1 MARIAAEA
9 ATRMKVNEGRNSS
22 APILVTGAHRSGTTW
37 VGKMLAA
44 SQRVGYIS
52 EPLNLWHRP
61 GVLRA
66 PVRHWYTYIC
76 KENEDQFLPALL
88 ETIRFRY
95 HLLAEVYSLRSIKDL
110 LRMGRDASTFLTGR
124 VRKQRPLLKDPFAVF
139 SAPWFSERLGCAV
152 VITVRHPAAFTS
164 SLVRLNWSFDF
175 RELLDQPLLM
185 RDWLE
190 PYRVEMETLIQHSD
204 DLIGQ
209 CCILWKIIY
218 TVVGQYKS
226 QEPEF
231 QIVRHEDLS
240 LDPRGEFEKLCSALD
255 IHVSPAMI
263 ETILES
269 SSPHNPKEVS
279 QKSIYSVQ
287 VDSQANLN
295 NWKRRLTPDEIN
307 RVRNLTA
314 GVSELYYSDE
324 DWE

>member
-1 MARIAAEA
+1 
-9 ATRMKVNEGRNSS
+9 MKANVERNPA

-44 SQRVGYIS
+44 NPKVGYIS

-66 PVRHWYTYIC
+66 PVKHWYTYIC
-76 KENEDQFLPALL
+76 KENEDQFLPALM
-88 ETIRFRY
+88 ETIHFRY
-95 HLLAEVYSLRSIKDL
+95 HILEELYSLRSMKDV
-110 LRMGRDASTFLTGR
+110 LRMGRDASTFITGR
-124 VRKQRPLLKDPFAVF
+124 MRRQRPLLKDPFAVF

-175 RELLDQPLLM
+175 KNFLDQPLLM

-190 PYRVEMETLIQHSD
+190 PFRGEMETVLQTPDNILEQSC
-204 DLIGQ
+204 L
-209 CCILWKIIY
+209 LWKMIY
-218 TVVGQYKS
+218 YVVSQYKT

-240 LDPRGEFEKLCSALD
+240 LNPRGEFEKLCSALG

-263 ETILES
+263 ETILKS

-279 QKSIYSVQ
+279 KKSIYSVQ
-287 VDSQANLN
+287 VDSRANLN
-295 NWKRRLTPDEIN
+295 NWKRRLRPKEID
-307 RVRNLTA
+307 RIRNLTSDVA
-314 GVSELYYSDE
+314 ALYYSDK

>member
-1 MARIAAEA
+1 MRSD
-9 ATRMKVNEGRNSS
+9 VGRNSV

-44 SQRVGYIS
+44 SPKVGYIS
-52 EPLNLWHRP
+52 EPLNIWHRP

-66 PVRHWYTYIC
+66 PVKHWYTYIC
-76 KENEDQFLPALL
+76 EENEDQFLLALM

-95 HLLAEVYSLRSIKDL
+95 HMLAEIYSLRSVKDF
-110 LRMGRDASTFLTGR
+110 LRMGRDARTFLTGW

-164 SLVRLNWSFDF
+164 SLMRLSWHFDLKH
-175 RELLDQPLLM
+175 LLDQPLLM

-190 PYRVEMETLIQHSD
+190 PFRGEMETVLQRPDNLIEQSC
-204 DLIGQ
+204 L
-209 CCILWKIIY
+209 LWKMIY
-218 TVVGQYKS
+218 TVVGEYKS

-240 LDPRGEFEKLCSALD
+240 LNPRGEFEKLCSALE
-255 IHVSPAMI
+255 IHASPAMI
-263 ETILES
+263 ETILKS

-279 QKSIYSVQ
+279 KKSIYSVQ
-287 VDSQANLN
+287 VDSRANLN
-295 NWKRRLTPDEIN
+295 NWKRRLKPEEID
-307 RVRNLTA
+307 RIRNLTSDVA
-314 GVSELYYSDE
+314 ALYYSDE